1 MASNSPALLRSKSN
15 KNNITNSN
23 TSLTKDFLSSELG
36 SLKVYFES
44 HLKNLKEEI
53 IERLQEEN
61 NLLKVEMSHLKDNL
75 NEKTQLIIDMEKD
88 IIDVQQYIRRN
99 NIEIM
104 GIPST
109 VKDNDLEK
117 KVVEIAA
124 SIDVSIT
131 TEDIEACHRL
141 KDRKNSKEKRT
152 IVRFVNR
159 KICDKLHQ
167 NKKKIKSDSV
177 KGKLN
182 ELDIDNSIFINNNL
196 CPYNK
201 YLWGKCKQLYK
212 DEMIDRF
219 WIFNGHLHIAFE
231 EGENGKKI
239 NHFETLREM
248 FPVYNFDKK
257 LQQGTST

>member
-75 NEKTQLIIDMEKD
+75 NEKTQLIIYMEKD

-131 TEDIEACHRL
+131 TEKHRSL
-141 KDRKNSKEKRT
+141 SSFKR
-152 IVRFVNR
+152 
-159 KICDKLHQ
+159 
-167 NKKKIKSDSV
+167 S
-177 KGKLN
+177 
-182 ELDIDNSIFINNNL
+182 E
-196 CPYNK
+196 
-201 YLWGKCKQLYK
+201 
-212 DEMIDRF
+212 
-219 WIFNGHLHIAFE
+219 
-231 EGENGKKI
+231 
-239 NHFETLREM
+239 
-248 FPVYNFDKK
+248 K
-257 LQQGTST
+257 LQRKTHHCKVCQQKDM